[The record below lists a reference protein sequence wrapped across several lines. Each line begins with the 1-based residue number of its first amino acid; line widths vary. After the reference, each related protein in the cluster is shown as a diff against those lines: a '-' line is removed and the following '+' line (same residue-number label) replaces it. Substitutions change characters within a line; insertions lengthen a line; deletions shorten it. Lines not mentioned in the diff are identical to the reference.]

1 MSLEEALLARPLSWP
16 VVTRDELSYRN
27 VLCRHRDPWCTTWLE
42 RQWRVALH
50 PASTLPPAVRY
61 LHIEWGGARVI
72 LGLDDSV
79 IQAISDVALPGHS
92 VLQWPQD
99 VAMAAIEF
107 SAELMSVA
115 IETASRKSL
124 HCVGWRTSRPDE
136 EGFERYTWS
145 ASNGERRLDGEIWLD
160 AVACRYLAAQLRE
173 HPTGCGAMPLN
184 EWDVLPLVLRLV
196 VGWVDLPASTLQQIE
211 LRDVLM
217 LDECLVSRDA
227 QQLSLQLGSQLGL
240 SCEIE
245 GQSLRVLEGV
255 KEIMSDATVSMA
267 GSAGVLDD
275 IPVRLSFDVGE
286 REISLGDLRS
296 IQPGYV
302 FNLGRDPRGLVS
314 IRANGR
320 LIGEGELVDI
330 EGRVGVSV
338 LRFKLE
344 SN

>member
-1 MSLEEALLARPLSWP
+1 MSLDTLLARPLSWP
-16 VVTRDELSYRN
+16 VVTRDELSHRN
-27 VLCRHRDPWCTTWLE
+27 VLCRHREPWRATWLE
-42 RQWRVALH
+42 HEWRFALQ
-50 PASTLPPAVRY
+50 PAGALPPAVRY
-61 LHIEWGGARVI
+61 LHVEWGGARVI
-72 LGLDDSV
+72 LGLDESV
-79 IQAISDVALPGHS
+79 VQAISDVALPGHS

-107 SAELMSVA
+107 SAELLSVA
-115 IETASRKSL
+115 VETASRKSL
-124 HCVGWRTSRPDE
+124 HCVGWRTARPDE
-136 EGFERYTWS
+136 AGFERYAWS
-145 ASNGERRLDGEIWLD
+145 ASNDQRRLEGEIWLD

-173 HPTGCGAMPLN
+173 HPTGSDDSRLGD
-184 EWDVLPLVLRLV
+184 WDALPLVLRLS
-196 VGWVDLPASTLQQIE
+196 VGWVDLPASTLPQIE

-217 LDECLVSRDA
+217 LDECLLSHGG
-227 QQLSLQLGSQLGL
+227 QQLLLHLGAQLGL

-255 KEIMSDATVSMA
+255 QEIMSDATVSLA
-267 GSAGVLDD
+267 GAAGVLDD

-330 EGRVGVSV
+330 EGRLGVSV

-344 SN
+344 SS

>member
-1 MSLEEALLARPLSWP
+1 MSPDTLLVRTPCWP
-16 VVTRDELSYRN
+16 VVTRDELSHRN
-27 VLCRHRDPWCTTWLE
+27 VLCRHRDPWRATWLE
-42 RQWRVALH
+42 REWSFSLQPAAAL
-50 PASTLPPAVRY
+50 SPAVRY

-72 LGLDDSV
+72 LGLQETV
-79 IQAISDVALPGHS
+79 VQAISDVALPGHS

-107 SAELMSVA
+107 SAELLSVA

-124 HCVGWRTSRPDE
+124 HCVGWHTTRPDGA
-136 EGFERYTWS
+136 GFERYSWS
-145 ASNGERRLDGEIWLD
+145 ASTDESRLEGEIWLD

-173 HPTGCGAMPLN
+173 YPNGSDASPLG
-184 EWDVLPLVLRLV
+184 EWHALPLLLRLV
-196 VGWVDLPASTLQQIE
+196 VGWVDLPANTLQQIE

-217 LDECLVSRDA
+217 LDECLLSNGR
-227 QQLSLQLGSQLGL
+227 QQMLLHLGAQLGL
-240 SCEIE
+240 SCELD

-255 KEIMSDATVSMA
+255 KEIMSDATVSFA

-302 FNLGRDPRGLVS
+302 FNLGRDPRGVVS

-330 EGRVGVSV
+330 EGRLGVSV